1 MTRPLDLFPRIP
13 HKRRGGRFP
22 DARACPRCGSP
33 IDARAPISRRS
44 AGALGWMAYCS
55 ACDGNARVRGS
66 RKPPIPPQLDRLVAS
81 SPRRPRLNAV
91 LLATAVALT
100 VHAAVMYGA
109 MAVTRPAREP
119 VAVHRPD
126 TVLIDIA
133 WPRESVHSPP
143 GLAMVSASPEGGP
156 VAASPTMIDV
166 PRGARPIDL
175 GPLSGAPRPVLRRR
189 PVCTAAVCVQE
200 PPRAGSVA
208 LVAPDAR
215 PEILSSPQ
223 VQYPRLLWAAGIEG
237 VVIVTFVVDTLGRAD
252 PSSIEIVQSTNVGFN
267 RSAKTM
273 IREIRFRP
281 GLVGGTAARVASRIR
296 IDFRLNG
303 IRSVGTF

>member
-1 MTRPLDLFPRIP
+1 M
-13 HKRRGGRFP
+13 
-22 DARACPRCGSP
+22 
-33 IDARAPISRRS
+33 
-44 AGALGWMAYCS
+44 
-55 ACDGNARVRGS
+55 
-66 RKPPIPPQLDRLVAS
+66 
-81 SPRRPRLNAV
+81 
-91 LLATAVALT
+91 
-100 VHAAVMYGA
+100 
-109 MAVTRPAREP
+109 
-119 VAVHRPD
+119 
-126 TVLIDIA
+126 
-133 WPRESVHSPP
+133 
-143 GLAMVSASPEGGP
+143 
-156 VAASPTMIDV
+156 
-166 PRGARPIDL
+166 
-175 GPLSGAPRPVLRRR
+175 
-189 PVCTAAVCVQE
+189 CTAAVCVQE